1 MMQPAVRRA
10 VIFGLLAL
18 FLAPIVILGVSPADR
33 VHGLAGPFA
42 GAGGAA
48 PAGGMQP

>member
-1 MMQPAVRRA
+1 MMSPAFRRA

-18 FLAPIVILGVSPADR
+18 FLAPIVVLGISPADR

-42 GAGGAA
+42 GAGGAV
-48 PAGGMQP
+48 PAGGLQP